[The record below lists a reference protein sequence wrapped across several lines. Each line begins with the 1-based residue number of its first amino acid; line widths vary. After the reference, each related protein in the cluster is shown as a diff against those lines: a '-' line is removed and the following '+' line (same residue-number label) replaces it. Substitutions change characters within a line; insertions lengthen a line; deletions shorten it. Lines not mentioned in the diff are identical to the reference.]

1 MERDTANL
9 TTQSYSKPS
18 VDEAQ
23 KSKSKNNSG
32 LDKGKSGAKILSKK
46 TSSFTVTPD
55 GIISEYKPEMV
66 IYKNA
71 KGYYEGKH
79 SLAVS
84 KSQVNPSP
92 EHGDVNA
99 DKSKSVVSTAQKKV
113 IDLGDF
119 IDSTLPKVKPLQ
131 AISKKEFRDIMH
143 RIGALSKDGLW
154 TKKYGG
160 KA

>member
-1 MERDTANL
+1 MERDSANFA
-9 TTQSYSKPS
+9 TQSYSKAS
-18 VDEAQ
+18 VDEAR
-23 KSKSKNNSG
+23 KSESKSNSN
-32 LDKGKSGAKILSKK
+32 LDKVKSGAKILSKK

-55 GIISEYKPEMV
+55 GIISEYKPE
-66 IYKNA
+66 
-71 KGYYEGKH
+71 
-79 SLAVS
+79 
-84 KSQVNPSP
+84 
-92 EHGDVNA
+92 GDVDA

-113 IDLGDF
+113 IDLGNF